1 MASGRYLFLNVGHVV
16 IGFVCVF
23 LLEMVVPEVNEK
35 LLEELEAMGFPKA
48 RSTRALHYCGECIAF
63 KYRHADYCLAECVID

>member
-1 MASGRYLFLNVGHVV
+1 
-16 IGFVCVF
+16 
-23 LLEMVVPEVNEK
+23 MVVPEVNGK

-63 KYRHADYCLAECVID
+63 KYRHADYCLAECVIN